1 MPRPAR
7 PAAEGAKLSE
17 LRWNP
22 LLGEWVVT
30 ATQRQ
35 DRTFF
40 PPPDACPLCPT
51 RPGGPVTEIPAPD
64 YDIVAFENRFP
75 ALESH
80 PPAPAIAGSD
90 LFPVRPSQGVC
101 EVVVYSSNHNS
112 TVADASVLHIE
123 RLIRVWTDRFAELG
137 ALDFVKYVFIFENKG
152 AAIGVTLTHPHG
164 QIYAYPFV
172 PPVIGRE
179 LEQSRL
185 YRVKTQRC
193 LLCDIVSEEL
203 RFGARMVT
211 QNNSFAAYVP
221 FFARWPYEVHVSSK
235 RHLQALT
242 DLSLAERGDLAK
254 LLKIVLVAFDR
265 LFNISLPYMMV
276 IHQRPCDGLAYDF
289 HFHIEFYT
297 PLRTATKL
305 KYLAG
310 SESGA
315 GTFINDR
322 LPEESAAALRTLAE
336 EAARKTAPDSAVNVA
351 SGPVAEPVNE
361 QGNALCRKVAASR
374 NPE

>member
-1 MPRPAR
+1 M
-7 PAAEGAKLSE
+7 
-17 LRWNP
+17 
-22 LLGEWVVT
+22 T

-51 RPGGPVTEIPAPD
+51 HPGGPITEIPAPQ

-75 ALESH
+75 ALEAH
-80 PPAPAIAGSD
+80 PPAPALAGSD

-112 TVADASVLHIE
+112 TLAQASVLHIE
-123 RLIRVWTDRFAELG
+123 RLIRVWTDRFTELG

-152 AAIGVTLTHPHG
+152 TAIGVTLTHPHG

-185 YRVKTQRC
+185 HWQKTQRC

-203 RFGARMVT
+203 RFEARVVA
-211 QNNSFAAYVP
+211 QNNSFVAYVP
-221 FFARWPYEVHVSSK
+221 FFARWPYELHVSAK

-242 DLSLAERGDLAK
+242 DLSSAERWDLAS

-265 LFNISLPYMMV
+265 LFNLSLPYMMV
-276 IHQRPCDGLAYDF
+276 IHQRPCDGPAYDDF
-289 HFHIEFYT
+289 HFHIEVCT
-297 PLRTATKL
+297 PPLRTATKL

-322 LPEESAAALRTLAE
+322 LPEESAAALRTHAE
-336 EAARKTAPDSAVNVA
+336 EAARETVPDS
-351 SGPVAEPVNE
+351 GGKP
-361 QGNALCRKVAASR
+361 K
-374 NPE
+374 PE